1 MISTIYVHP
10 DRTIAAKWRVDD
22 VPVLSDLLFADPIDC
37 ETTSTLPADVRA
49 FVQGSEKIRLALPMS
64 STVVHR
70 YPIEDDESVI
80 ERRAFEIATCLPGL
94 SHGRDL
100 IIDHPLSWTM
110 SGATWQSLYV
120 VPHEICSNICSMFRN
135 MPLDRVQLAAGA
147 EAAAARMANFVRGNT
162 LLVGRRTDRWEII
175 ALDQHDAIGHF
186 IVRADD
192 TQIDH
197 PAMIRDIV
205 IDVIGSSGRQIDHV
219 CVYGDDLDKSTFAV
233 IQGSVG
239 DIVEQVSRLM
249 PFRSVRAETTED
261 VRSTCLRLAHVIAP
275 VVGLCNDASMDL
287 TLSDVCASLAD
298 D

>member
-10 DRTIAAKWRVDD
+10 DRTIAARWRVDD

-37 ETTSTLPADVRA
+37 ETASTLPPDVLS
-49 FVQGSEKIRLALPMS
+49 FVQGADSVRLALPMS

-100 IIDHPLSWTM
+100 IIDQPMTWTM
-110 SGATWQSLYV
+110 SGASWQSLHV
-120 VPHEICSNICSMFRN
+120 VPHEICSNICAMFRD
-135 MPLDRVQLAAGA
+135 MPLDRVQLSAGA

-162 LLVGRRTDRWEII
+162 LLVGRRTDRWEVI
-175 ALDQHDAIGHF
+175 ALDQHDTIGHF

-197 PAMIRDIV
+197 ASMIRDIM
-205 IDVIGSSGRQIDHV
+205 IDVIGSSERQIDQL
-219 CVYGDDLDKSTFAV
+219 CMYGDDLDKSTFAV
-233 IQGSVG
+233 IQHAVG
-239 DIVEQVSRLM
+239 DIVGHVSRLM
-249 PFRSVRAETTED
+249 PFRAVRAEVTEE

-275 VVGLCNDASMDL
+275 VVGLCLDTSADL